1 MAHHNNQRHN
11 DPLYCA
17 GSSFRDNIYRAAI
30 PVNTRYCAP
39 ELGTWMVCVA
49 CQKSYQNLETHAN
62 KHCGDRNAL
71 QRIHC
76 GYIRQFQSGQAPPGV
91 TTPFL
96 ITGALYNLVKRVYNL
111 HPAYILANKEQ
122 VWGPYDP
129 IPYRGFHAA
138 NPPAWVTVTPAA
150 AAGGQPTIH
159 VRSYDDLVREVIA
172 NFPPT
177 MTTPPPEDHRMVGVR
192 RALADPNRRSINHE
206 MYVEDEKQARRTV
219 ALFMRENG
227 NAARQA
233 VMNQHPALGQWEQS
247 DLHRSL
253 VNVPQAAIVA
263 NPTVRLN
270 LAPPGLYRC
279 SM

>member
-1 MAHHNNQRHN
+1 M
-11 DPLYCA
+11 
-17 GSSFRDNIYRAAI
+17 
-30 PVNTRYCAP
+30 
-39 ELGTWMVCVA
+39 
-49 CQKSYQNLETHAN
+49 
-62 KHCGDRNAL
+62 
-71 QRIHC
+71 
-76 GYIRQFQSGQAPPGV
+76 
-91 TTPFL
+91 
-96 ITGALYNLVKRVYNL
+96 KRVYNL

-129 IPYRGFHAA
+129 IPYRGFRAA

-206 MYVEDEKQARRTV
+206 MYVEDEKHARRTV

-270 LAPPGLYRC
+270 LAPPGLGICGTGQTGVAGSVTNHQANLPALPALPAAAAIHQGGDPNQGIFIMPGTPQHR
-279 SM
+279 